1 MDIVIKNLSLLG
13 IPHIIY
19 CINKMDLVDY
29 DQKQYEKIK
38 EELVGF
44 SAKLRTKDFR
54 FIPISALNGDN
65 VVNRSNNMSWYEGST
80 LLHTLEMSTLL
91 PTIIIS
97 IVDFLYNM

>member
-1 MDIVIKNLSLLG
+1 MLEMELLNKQEDIPLLLLYWDSTYY
-13 IPHIIY
+13 Y
-19 CINKMDLVDY
+19 CVNKMDLVDY

-65 VVNRSNNMSWYEGST
+65 VVNRSNNMPGMKEVLIT
-80 LLHTLEMSTLL
+80 HTGKCTHC
-91 PTIIIS
+91 I
-97 IVDFLYNM
+97 

>member
-1 MDIVIKNLSLLG
+1 
-13 IPHIIY
+13 
-19 CINKMDLVDY
+19 MDLVDY

-65 VVNRSNNMSWYEGST
+65 VVNRSNNMPWYEGST
-80 LLHTLEMSTLL
+80 LLHTLENVHIVLI
-91 PTIIIS
+91 IIIS